1 MPSALNN
8 DWSYTGFIVPKEV
21 ARCFG
26 ILLEKK
32 KYSHGCLK
40 LSNVTLL
47 HLSEVGMGPPNV
59 ENVVHDSNLY
69 VTDIVLIDQKF

>member
-1 MPSALNN
+1 MLWYPL
-8 DWSYTGFIVPKEV
+8 GE
-21 ARCFG
+21 
-26 ILLEKK
+26 K

-47 HLSEVGMGPPNV
+47 HLSEVGMGPPNFENV